1 MGDRRAR
8 SSLLSIISRARVRGL
23 WGRGDAMVRYPLW
36 SPARVRVDST
46 NLPDLGGL
54 SRRGHRNPLRGS
66 GRGDRRIR
74 VPGHG
79 PPSRART
86 GLGRAASVAHA
97 LPAPSLPHALLAIT
111 PRMRAREDGRR
122 HAEQPRI
129 GAGVRGN
136 TEWPVRG
143 HLRDPPVPEI
153 QEDCDPLRQ
162 ISRPRSPS
170 CQRTSAHLS
179 PPNSRSAASQ
189 PDMTSCSQT
198 SWASSNSPLSPSG
211 SNS

>member
-1 MGDRRAR
+1 
-8 SSLLSIISRARVRGL
+8 
-23 WGRGDAMVRYPLW
+23 MVRYLLW
-36 SPARVRVDST
+36 SPARARRFYEPSRFGRTVST
-46 NLPDLGGL
+46 ISIAAKIVAGIETRSEGRDGATGGFAC
-54 SRRGHRNPLRGS
+54 
-66 GRGDRRIR
+66 
-74 VPGHG
+74 PGTA

-153 QEDCDPLRQ
+153 QEDCYPLRQ

>member
-1 MGDRRAR
+1 MRACAVCGGGATPWSVTPYGLPR
-8 SSLLSIISRARVRGL
+8 ACASILRTFPIWADCLDYIYSRQ
-23 WGRGDAMVRYPLW
+23 
-36 SPARVRVDST
+36 
-46 NLPDLGGL
+46 N
-54 SRRGHRNPLRGS
+54 RRGHRNPLRGS

-79 PPSRART
+79 PPPSRART

-198 SWASSNSPLSPSG
+198 SWASSSSPLSPSG

>member
-1 MGDRRAR
+1 MV
-8 SSLLSIISRARVRGL
+8 SRAR
-23 WGRGDAMVRYPLW
+23 
-36 SPARVRVDST
+36 ARRFYE
-46 NLPDLGGL
+46 
-54 SRRGHRNPLRGS
+54 
-66 GRGDRRIR
+66 
-74 VPGHG
+74 
-79 PPSRART
+79 PSRFGRTVSTISIAAKIVAGIETRSEGRDGATGGFACPGTAPHRGRET